1 MIYGYA
7 RVSRT
12 IQETTLQ
19 TDSLKRSGVD
29 KIYQEKFSSVGKRP
43 VLQVLLSKLQ
53 PGDSVKVWKMD
64 RVARSL
70 LDLLS
75 ILQRIEFSGAT
86 FQSLTEPID
95 TITPAGRMMMHVLG
109 AFAEFERSIIT
120 ERTKA
125 GQNAAR
131 ERGIHCGRSRNLS
144 PDHEKEIVKLYNT
157 PGRWYT
163 LATLARLYKVHDSTI
178 KRCVYRTNK
187 PGHSSL
193 E

>member
-43 VLQVLLSKLQ
+43 MLQVLLSKLQ
-53 PGDSVKVWKMD
+53 VGDSVKVWKMD

-75 ILQRIEFSGAT
+75 ILQRIEKSGAT

-131 ERGIHCGRSRNLS
+131 ERGVHCGRGRNLS
-144 PDHEKEIVKLYNT
+144 PDHESEIVKLYNT

-163 LATLARLYKVHDSTI
+163 LASLAKLYKVHESTI
-178 KRCVYRTNK
+178 KRCVYRINK
-187 PGHSSL
+187 PNSTSL
-193 E
+193 T

>member
-1 MIYGYA
+1 MIYVYA

-12 IQETTLQ
+12 KQETTLQ
-19 TDSLKRSGVD
+19 TDALKRAGVD
-29 KIYQEKFSSVGKRP
+29 KIFQEKYSSVGKRP
-43 VLQVLLSKLQ
+43 MLQLLIATLQ
-53 PGDSVKVWKMD
+53 PGDAVKVWKMD

-75 ILQRIEFSGAT
+75 TIQRIERAGAS
-86 FQSLTEPID
+86 FQSLTEHMD
-95 TITPAGRMMMHVLG
+95 TTTSHGRMMMHVLG

-131 ERGIHCGRSRNLS
+131 ERGIHCGRSRNML
-144 PDHEKEIVKLYNT
+144 PEHELEVQKLYNT
-157 PGRWYT
+157 PGRWYS
-163 LATLARLYKVHDSTI
+163 LASLAKLYKVHPSTI

-193 E
+193 D